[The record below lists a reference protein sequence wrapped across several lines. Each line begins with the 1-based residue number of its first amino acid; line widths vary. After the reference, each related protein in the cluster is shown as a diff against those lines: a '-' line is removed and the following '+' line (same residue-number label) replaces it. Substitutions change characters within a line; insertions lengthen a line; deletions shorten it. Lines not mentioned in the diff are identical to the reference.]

1 MSVRSTRRIQVLA
14 LLAAGAF
21 LIATASARAATLSDF
36 QCVTGTAIPRTQM
49 TILSATGGYFP
60 NPVDDAVRL
69 IDDTWNGWAPNL
81 PQPQVAT
88 AVVGLGAT
96 LTLTEI
102 QVFSDSTTGIL
113 EVRAGATGSWLP
125 LNLTTAYQ
133 WHRLVLSGSWDRVE
147 LRRDHPSD
155 NAIEFRACSG
165 TAASV
170 LAVPDASTGES
181 ASPLTFNVSLTP
193 ASATTVTVQYQ
204 TSGLTANAGLDYTA
218 ATGTLTFNP
227 GVTSRPIPVTILPD
241 TIVEGNHTFQLTL
254 SSPTGG
260 ATIGDGIA
268 IGTIQDDDGAC
279 TYNSGTNLQA
289 GSPSQCGKVPE
300 DMFGRWVDKLDAT
313 RLAGI
318 GSACVT
324 LHDRYWTLGPDNLAY
339 HTWHP
344 SSAPK
349 PGGGTCFFGHEH
361 GDDPTTSD
369 AFAYSGGYPPLG
381 FVEAHVTTAAHR
393 HEDHFG
399 HKVTVANNLRM
410 AIGRPFDG
418 MGPYVWDSG
427 IVCDFLSKIHMGTY
441 STDAL
446 TNHLHEYFLTLSC
459 NDTHQGTPTQF
470 SVKRMVTWGDPNEL
484 LTLANYGVP
493 LLPLSLPLVS
503 EIKKPENDSVTD
515 LISGADPA
523 IPTGSG
529 GSREFENLGA
539 LLYREI
545 YAHKQPEMWAANINL
560 VKTPVGDVQFAPYYI
575 TKNPSRIL
583 AGPAA
588 NPTGQPTRVI
598 RTLDACY
605 VSGVVRNVQYCY
617 GLPQNY
623 PGATYW
629 KTTASPFNGGLRAV
643 HFKGFGLKNSGGPAE
658 WCTEVFGENPTALP
672 CVGHQI
678 RQKAS
683 SIRNYWQEQT
693 PPPTGKCI
701 KDITNQCRNLNLE
714 GTLERSILTA
724 DATKKCRAGVT
735 VTRGTLLPAGPTG
748 QYNIAPELGFEWVI
762 NHCEDAGVFAPN

>member
-1 MSVRSTRRIQVLA
+1 MSEWSTRCRFMSPVLW
-14 LLAAGAF
+14 AAVLGV
-21 LIATASARAATLSDF
+21 ATAANAANLSDF

-49 TILSATGGYFP
+49 TIVSATGGYFTP
-60 NPVDDAVRL
+60 PENDALRL

-88 AVVGLGAT
+88 AVVGLGGT
-96 LTLTEI
+96 YNLTEI
-102 QVFSDSTTGIL
+102 QVFTDSTSGIL
-113 EVRAGATGSWLP
+113 EVRAGATGSWQL

-165 TAASV
+165 TAAPV
-170 LAVPDASTGES
+170 LAIQPASGGES
-181 ASPLTFNVSLTP
+181 IGTLPFTVNLTP
-193 ASATTVTVQYQ
+193 ASGTTVMVNYG
-204 TSGLTANAGLDYTA
+204 TSDLTANSGLDYTA
-218 ATGTLTFNP
+218 TTGTLTFNP
-227 GVTSRPIPVTILPD
+227 GITSRTIPVTILQD
-241 TIVEGNHTFQLTL
+241 TIPEGNHTFQVTL
-254 SSPTGG
+254 SSATGG
-260 ATIGDGIA
+260 ATIGTAVG
-268 IGTIQDDDGAC
+268 IGTIVDDDTGGCA
-279 TYNSGTNLQA
+279 YNAATNLQ
-289 GSPSQCGKVPE
+289 GGTPSQCGKVPE
-300 DMFGRWVDKLDAT
+300 GMFGLWVDKLDAT
-313 RLAGI
+313 KLAALGTDCI
-318 GSACVT
+318 N
-324 LHDRYWTLGPDNLAY
+324 LHDRYWTLGPDNVAY

-344 SSAPK
+344 SSAQK

-369 AFAYSGGYPPLG
+369 AFAYSGGYPPFG
-381 FVEAHVTTAAHR
+381 FVMSHVTTANHR

-410 AIGRPFDG
+410 AIGRPFEG
-418 MGPYVWDSG
+418 VGPYVWDSG

-459 NDTHQGTPTQF
+459 NDTHQGAPTQF

-493 LLPLSLPLVS
+493 LLPLTLPLVS

-515 LISGADPA
+515 SITGADP
-523 IPTGSG
+523 IVPTGSG
-529 GSREFENLGA
+529 GNREFENLGA
-539 LLYREI
+539 LFYREI
-545 YAHKQPEMWAANINL
+545 WAHKQPEMWAANINL
-560 VKTPVGDVQFAPYYI
+560 VKSPVGDVQFGPYYI
-575 TKNPSRIL
+575 TKNPSRVL

-605 VSGVVRNVQYCY
+605 VNGVVRNVQYCY
-617 GLPQNY
+617 GLPTNH

-643 HFKGFGLKNSGGPAE
+643 HFKGFGLKNAGGPTE
-658 WCTEVFGENPTALP
+658 WCTDAFGDNPTALP

-678 RQKAS
+678 LQKAS

-693 PPPTGKCI
+693 PPPAGKCV

-714 GTLERSILTA
+714 GTLERSILTP
-724 DATKKCRAGVT
+724 DTTKKCRAAAA
-735 VTRGTLLPAGPTG
+735 VTRGTLAPAGPTG
-748 QYNIAPELGFEWVI
+748 QYLIAPELGFEWVV
-762 NHCEDAGVFAPN
+762 NHCEDAGIFAPN